1 MSLLFSISIGSF
13 THNPS
18 ISDRHS
24 GSATAYE
31 DSDATEERPRWKHV
45 ETETKPE
52 EYVVSTINQVGLPW
66 KITIFKR
73 ETIYKWA
80 IFHGYVK

>member
-1 MSLLFSISIGSF
+1 MKIQM
-13 THNPS
+13 PPR
-18 ISDRHS
+18 SDQ
-24 GSATAYE
+24 GGKPA
-31 DSDATEERPRWKHV
+31 RWKHV

-66 KITIFKR
+66 KITIFNR

-80 IFHGYVK
+80 IFHGYVSHNQRVKQTGMGTIVS